1 MTRAPLHEDQAMS
14 KTMSLQCTSAFVV
27 KGKII
32 TPKQVIHGVPKADAM
47 NLIRRGKATEVVDGS
62 EDGTEAPALNELT
75 VPELRDIA
83 EEHGIEGAANMKKA
97 ELIEAIEAVEAE
109 GE

>member
-1 MTRAPLHEDQAMS
+1 MS
-14 KTMSLQCTSAFVV
+14 KTMSLKCTSAFVV
-27 KGKII
+27 KGDII
-32 TPKQVIHGVPKADAM
+32 TPKQVVHGVPKADAM
-47 NLIRRGKATEVVDGS
+47 NLIRRGKATEVVDGT
-62 EDGTEAPALNELT
+62 EEGTEAPALNELT

-97 ELIEAIEAVEAE
+97 ELVEAIEAVEGE